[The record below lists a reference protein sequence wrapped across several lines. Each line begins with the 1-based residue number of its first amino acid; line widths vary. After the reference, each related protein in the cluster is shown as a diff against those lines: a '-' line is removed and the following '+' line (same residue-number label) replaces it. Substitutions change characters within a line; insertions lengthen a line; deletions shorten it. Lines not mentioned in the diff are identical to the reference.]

1 MKRVI
6 ISSNTDLHDRVQNG
20 LKKYRNDVLTP
31 EEKDLI
37 KRAQQREEWKRSN
50 KAKSDLIGSNGQ
62 YAYKGFTMLK
72 RGNIWEVRLEHSN
85 DVIRECRSLKECMQR
100 IDNQT
105 I

>member
-6 ISSNTDLHDRVQNG
+6 ISSNADLHDRVQDG
-20 LKKYRNDVLTP
+20 LRRYRNDMLTP

-62 YAYKGFTMLK
+62 HAYKGFTMLE
-72 RGNIWEVRLEHSN
+72 RGNVWEVRIAHDNE
-85 DVIRECRSLKECMQR
+85 VIRRCSSLKECMQR